1 MVRDDYLDHQ
11 GLPHDR
17 PIRGVSGFVHVVEA
31 ARSGYVDL
39 SVEIVDLIEGDD
51 RAAARLVWSGTRKTG
66 EATRRETLDIVRVRE
81 GKAVSTGAGTHDRPR
96 SVTPARH
103 ADSAIWTG
111 G

>member
-1 MVRDDYLDHQ
+1 MVAAFDSREVGAADGVVHDDYLDHQ

-51 RAAARLVWSGTRKTG
+51 RAAARLVCQARARPAKRPVGRPLRSSGSG
-66 EATRRETLDIVRVRE
+66 RERQ
-81 GKAVSTGAGTHDRPR
+81 
-96 SVTPARH
+96 
-103 ADSAIWTG
+103 SALGRALMTVLAP
-111 G
+111 